1 MPFKLFWTIKQVSV
15 HKINNAIK
23 LWNKS
28 LLRCLVYMIYS
39 LSVIVFLR
47 FFPHFTDTSTFKI
60 FLDCMSFGF
69 MM

>member
-1 MPFKLFWTIKQVSV
+1 MPFKHFWTIKQVEVNV
-15 HKINNAIK
+15 HKINITVK

-60 FLDCMSFGF
+60 FLD
-69 MM
+69 